1 MPAET
6 ASTPA
11 GRSKRSRSLRADV
24 RPRHLFLYG
33 TLMRGEP
40 AHRLLTGRVTFVDDG
55 TVVGT
60 LLHLGTF
67 PGLVAGRG
75 RVRGEV
81 WRLDAPEVLRTLDEY
96 EGYNF
101 ERCTIA
107 ATLASGRRVRVLV
120 YRYRGPRTRAPL
132 AARAAERERRSTLH
146 VVEKMAVIPEGDW
159 RRHRWR

>member
-1 MPAET
+1 M
-6 ASTPA
+6 
-11 GRSKRSRSLRADV
+11 RADV

-60 LLHLGTF
+60 LLHLGKF

-81 WRLDAPEVLRTLDEY
+81 WRLDAREVLRTLDEY

-101 ERCTIA
+101 ERRTIT

-120 YRYRGPRTRAPL
+120 YRYRGPRTRAQL
-132 AARAAERERRSTLH
+132 AARAVERERRSTSH
-146 VVEKMAVIPEGDW
+146 VVENGPQLTAKAVKNIAVIPEGDW
-159 RRHRWR
+159 RRHRCR

>member
-96 EGYNF
+96 VGYNF
-101 ERCTIA
+101 ERCTIT
-107 ATLASGRRVRVLV
+107 ATLARGRRVRVLV

-132 AARAAERERRSTLH
+132 AAKAVKQL
-146 VVEKMAVIPEGDW
+146 VVIPEGDW

>member
-1 MPAET
+1 MPVET

-11 GRSKRSRSLRADV
+11 GRSKRSRSLRAGA

-40 AHRLLTGRVTFVDDG
+40 AHRLLAGRVTFVDDG

-60 LLHLGTF
+60 LLHLGKF

-81 WRLDAPEVLRTLDEY
+81 WRLDAREVLRTLDEY

-101 ERCTIA
+101 ERRTIT

-120 YRYRGPRTRAPL
+120 YRYRPRVT
-132 AARAAERERRSTLH
+132 ARAVKNVS
-146 VVEKMAVIPEGDW
+146 EGDW

>member
-1 MPAET
+1 
-6 ASTPA
+6 
-11 GRSKRSRSLRADV
+11 
-24 RPRHLFLYG
+24 
-33 TLMRGEP
+33 MRGEP
-40 AHRLLTGRVTFVDDG
+40 AHHHLAGRSTFIDKGHVG
-55 TVVGT
+55 GT

-81 WRLDAPEVLRTLDEY
+81 WRLDAAQLLRTLDEY

-101 ERCTIA
+101 ERRTSI

-120 YRYRGPRTRAPL
+120 YRYRPRLT
-132 AARAAERERRSTLH
+132 ARAVTN
-146 VVEKMAVIPEGDW
+146 IPEGDW